1 MDVVRELVVIEAFR
15 RLDRLRQHLA
25 GGVGEGRKPIA
36 QGIDAERRRLGL
48 IFLQHRVGAGIKL
61 SMMTKPFISGPS
73 CTLIGV
79 ANIFVFKPISFAAR
93 TIPTVSGG

>member
-1 MDVVRELVVIEAFR
+1 
-15 RLDRLRQHLA
+15 
-25 GGVGEGRKPIA
+25 
-36 QGIDAERRRLGL
+36 
-48 IFLQHRVGAGIKL
+48 
-61 SMMTKPFISGPS
+61 MMTKPFISGPS